1 MSDMGEPIPGATPL
15 EAIKLPVVATPP
27 EKIQPVN
34 PLVEQYQSKAQELKI
49 KPVQSGEW
57 IATDGVDYIQWGD
70 EKRQFASNTDEQTF
84 PTRLNQV
91 GTYDSNNS
99 TLAFVDEK
107 GVMHA
112 GHSTDE
118 NFQALEQAGYRRG
131 GIWVPFS
138 NGEVPTDPELRKQYT
153 ELREKGREINKKA
166 NVERHLHVYSET
178 AERKGVKPVE
188 GGLFMMVDGIEY
200 RHWGNETGAIDTN
213 TDGYNMAI
221 RRVEQVGTFDSNN
234 GRMAF
239 VDEQGR
245 MWVGASTDENYEAI
259 RKAGYANGGIWVP
272 FSNGEMP
279 TDRAT
284 YEQLRDVLTGKHAEQ
299 LKAERTARVEEVIEG
314 RKILFGDTAVLPD
327 REELFV
333 KVADRTERQ
342 YINEAELVKEK
353 LQPKTEKDN
362 AGFERV
368 VYTIN
373 GVTFSFKGREE
384 LPTYQTLTSSRT
396 TLLGEAPNWV
406 ETEDYQKYQEQL
418 RQTQTQEGTPQHF
431 VANKTLLGT
440 IELAMQLDSKDS
452 SLLQLR
458 EELAKGIYSPRALT
472 LLDALVASNYGDSIR
487 YGGKP
492 ESQAEAV
499 VLLSLLGDAQAQAA
513 VAENVES
520 LREYETS
527 KQAHRER
534 RKIDNEPL
542 KPQELCVVH
551 ATRYK
556 PEGTEDGDF
565 LVPTTFDATKGKVL
579 RNTVHTALNHKVAGH
594 MYGSWGDAGYV
605 VISPFEKM
613 MEANGVPTV
622 LNTVDTY
629 WATNPGEPLVFANG
643 TLVAPGGTEV
653 QGLYQQEGNV
663 VKFKSAGLDRQD
675 LINLAEYSRQ
685 NGYQDNFSRS
695 IDEAL
700 SGALHPYGSAMEL
713 AEQWDF
719 STTQQA
725 LNQFLY
731 HADNSYGHQPAL
743 LSLLTTEIEGQPE
756 SNIEMRLRN
765 LIEQSGATSGLKPEV
780 TDKDSAVATLAKTLA
795 DRVRS
800 TMFSELNELT
810 VREAIRQ
817 RGFTVQPGGM
827 WAWGGSWEVIAQTV
841 ALGEELGVPVG
852 AHTNMVDH
860 TLTERF
866 SGAISQAT
874 EGERGKGKFNWTK
887 YNANYDDLVRDVDP
901 KTRRVLYASGLL
913 TARG

>member
-1 MSDMGEPIPGATPL
+1 MDIGEPLPGATPL
-15 EAIKLPVVATPP
+15 EAVKLPVVTTPP
-27 EKIQPVN
+27 EKVQPVN
-34 PLVEQYQSKAQELKI
+34 PFIEKYQTKAQELKI
-49 KPVQSGEW
+49 KPVQGGEW
-57 IATDGVDYIQWGD
+57 MTTDGVEYVQWGD

-91 GTYDSNNS
+91 GTYDSNNG

-107 GVMHA
+107 GVMHV

-138 NGEVPTDPELRKQYT
+138 NGEVPADPELRKQYA

-166 NVERHLHVYSET
+166 NIERHLHVYSET
-178 AERKGVKPVE
+178 AERKGIKPVE

-200 RHWGNETGAIDTN
+200 RHWGNETGIIDTN

-245 MWVGASTDENYEAI
+245 IWVGASTDENYEAI
-259 RKAGYANGGIWVP
+259 RKAGYTRGGIWVP

-279 TDRAT
+279 SDRAT

-299 LKAERTARVEEVIEG
+299 LKAERTARVEEVIER
-314 RKILFGDTAVLPD
+314 RKTLFGETAILPD
-327 REELFV
+327 RDELFA
-333 KVADRTERQ
+333 KVADRAERQ
-342 YINEAELVKEK
+342 YVNEAELVKEK
-353 LQPKTEKDN
+353 LQPRIEKDN
-362 AGFERV
+362 AGFERS

-406 ETEDYQKYQEQL
+406 EAEDYQKFQEQL
-418 RQTQTQEGTPQHF
+418 GLTQTQEGAPQHF
-431 VANKTLLGT
+431 VANKTLLGVV
-440 IELAMQLDSKDS
+440 ELATQLGSKDS
-452 SLLQLR
+452 SLAQLR

-499 VLLSLLGDAQAQAA
+499 VLLSLLGDVQAQTA

-520 LREYETS
+520 YREYETS
-527 KQAHRER
+527 KKAHRER

-542 KPQELCVVH
+542 RPQELCVVH

-556 PEGTEDGDF
+556 PESTENGDF

-629 WATNPGEPLVFANG
+629 WATNPGESLVFADG

-685 NGYQDNFSRS
+685 NGYQDSFSRS

-713 AEQWDF
+713 EQQWDF

-731 HADNSYGHQPAL
+731 HADNSWGHQPAL
-743 LSLLTTEIEGQPE
+743 LNLLTAEIEGQPE
-756 SNIEMRLRN
+756 LNIEMRLRN

-780 TDKDSAVATLAKTLA
+780 TDKDGAVATLAKTLA
-795 DRVRS
+795 DRIRS
-800 TMFSELNELT
+800 TMFSEINELT

-827 WAWGGSWEVIAQTV
+827 WAWGDSWTV
-841 ALGEELGVPVG
+841 TAETGALGEELGVPVG
-852 AHTNMVDH
+852 AHTNMIDH

-866 SGAISQAT
+866 IGAINQAT

-887 YNANYDDLVRDVDP
+887 YNANYDDLVRDIDP

-913 TARG
+913 TTRG

>member
-1 MSDMGEPIPGATPL
+1 MSTGEPIPGAVPQ
-15 EAIKLPVVATPP
+15 EAIKPPVVATPP

-34 PLVEQYQSKAQELKI
+34 PLVEQYQAKAQELKI
-49 KPVQSGEW
+49 KSVQGGEW
-57 IATDGVDYIQWGD
+57 IATDGVEYIQWGD
-70 EKRQFASNTDEQTF
+70 EKRQFPSNTDEQAF

-91 GTYDSNNS
+91 GTYDSNNG

-112 GHSTDE
+112 GHSTDA

-138 NGEVPTDPELRKQYT
+138 NGEVPADPELRKQYT
-153 ELREKGREINKKA
+153 ELREKGREVDKKA
-166 NVERHLHVYSET
+166 NIERHLHVYSET
-178 AERKGVKPVE
+178 AERKGIKPVE
-188 GGLFMMVDGIEY
+188 GGLFMMVDGIKY

-245 MWVGASTDENYEAI
+245 MWVGASTNENYEAI
-259 RKAGYANGGIWVP
+259 RKAGYSNGGIWVP

-299 LKAERTARVEEVIEG
+299 LKAERIARVEEVIEG
-314 RKILFGDTAVLPD
+314 RKVLFGDTAVLPD
-327 REELFV
+327 KDELFA
-333 KVADRTERQ
+333 KVADRAERQ
-342 YINEAELVKEK
+342 YISEAELAKEK
-353 LQPKTEKDN
+353 LQPRIEKDN
-362 AGFERV
+362 AGFERS

-384 LPTYQTLTSSRT
+384 LPTYQTLTNSRT
-396 TLLGEAPNWV
+396 ALLGEAPNWV

-418 RQTQTQEGTPQHF
+418 RQTQTQEGAPQHF

-440 IELAMQLDSKDS
+440 IELAVQLGSKDS
-452 SLLQLR
+452 SLTQLR

-472 LLDALVASNYGDSIR
+472 LLDALVASNYGGSVR
-487 YGGKP
+487 YGGRP
-492 ESQAEAV
+492 ESHAEAV
-499 VLLSLLGDAQAQAA
+499 VLLSLLGDAQAQTA

-520 LREYETS
+520 YREYETS
-527 KQAHRER
+527 KKAHRER

-556 PEGTEDGDF
+556 PEVTENGDF
-565 LVPTTFDATKGKVL
+565 LVSTTFDATKGKVL
-579 RNTVHTALNHKVAGH
+579 QNTVHTALNHKVAGH

-605 VISPFEKM
+605 LISPFEKM

-629 WATNPGEPLVFANG
+629 WATNPGEPLVFAQG
-643 TLVAPGGTEV
+643 TLVAPGGIEV
-653 QGLYQQEGNV
+653 QGLYEQEGNV
-663 VKFKSAGLDRQD
+663 VKFKSASLDRQD
-675 LINLAEYSRQ
+675 LINLSVYSRQ
-685 NGYQDNFSRS
+685 NGYLDSFSRDVDS
-695 IDEAL
+695 AV
-700 SGALHPYGSAMEL
+700 SGALQPYGSAMEL
-713 AEQWDF
+713 EASWDF
-719 STTQQA
+719 ATTQKA

-731 HADNSYGHQPAL
+731 HDDNNWGHQPAL
-743 LSLLTTEIEGQPE
+743 LGLLTSETEGQPPVD
-756 SNIEMRLRN
+756 IETRLKN
-765 LIEQSGATSGLKPEV
+765 LILESGAVSGLKPEV
-780 TDKDSAVATLAKTLA
+780 QDREIAVTVLAKTLA
-795 DRVRS
+795 DRIRS
-800 TMFSELNELT
+800 TMFSEINELT
-810 VREAIRQ
+810 VRETIRQ
-817 RGFTVQPGGM
+817 KGFTVQPGGM
-827 WAWGGSWEVIAQTV
+827 WAWGGSWTV
-841 ALGEELGVPVG
+841 TAETGALGEELGVPVG

-866 SGAISQAT
+866 IGAINQAT

-887 YNANYDDLVRDVDP
+887 YNANYDDLVRDIDP